1 MLVPQ
6 LSETLGIMI
15 EETPNFW
22 VLNPFTE
29 QVVMNPEPLDD
40 INNFSPELILLWAR
54 RTVLYLEIEAFEQ
67 EIAKFDKI
75 QKNDP
80 DKVTEEMREKINEY
94 RTAVVAAEEELE
106 VVKEKYDIIQD
117 QLSKQERNEFA
128 ERYKNKESEE
138 PIPAESWD
146 VDADQDMAGESEANT
161 QNEEL

>member
-80 DKVTEEMREKINEY
+80 DKVTEEMREKIDEY

-106 VVKEKYDIIQD
+106 VVKEKYDLIQD

-128 ERYKNKESEE
+128 ERYKTIESEE

-146 VDADQDMAGESEANT
+146 VEADQDKAGESEANT

>member
-80 DKVTEEMREKINEY
+80 DKVTEEMREKIDEY

-106 VVKEKYDIIQD
+106 VVKEKYDLIQD

-128 ERYKNKESEE
+128 ERYKTIESEE
-138 PIPAESWD
+138 PISAESWD
-146 VDADQDMAGESEANT
+146 VEADRDKAGESEANT